1 MSDNS
6 NKDTVS
12 KKALK
17 AGGWY
22 TVSNF
27 LLKAVGFI
35 TTPVFTRTLSKTQY
49 GEYTNYNAWLSIVA
63 IVATLEMSSCVVR
76 GRYDFEEDF
85 DAFLSSI
92 IAFGTVIT
100 LGFYLIVNIFMQY
113 FAVVLDMQP
122 VYIHLMFMNVMISPA
137 LSILQA
143 KHRILQKYK
152 SFVFV
157 AVGTT
162 ISSTLISLVCVMNME
177 DKLFG
182 RIFGMTVP
190 LLVVYLGAYI
200 LMMARGRCIYK
211 AEYWKYSFVF
221 CIPLVPHL
229 LSNTILGSSDRIM
242 IKHIC
247 GAEDAAVY
255 SVAYSCGM
263 IITILFTSLNQA
275 WEPWLF
281 DRINSGDYVSI
292 KRYSKVY
299 LIFFVI
305 LVMGSI
311 LVAPEL
317 IYIMGGRDYYD
328 AVYAI
333 PPVMTGYGCKFA
345 YTFYVNIEKFEKK
358 TAYISTGTL
367 AAAGLNVV
375 LNLVFIPVFGYIAA
389 AYTTLAGFF
398 ALVFFHY
405 IICKKQKLTQ
415 MYDNV
420 FIFMT
425 VIIMIAAGIVCQ
437 LLYGNQMLR
446 YAVIVLTG
454 VCACA
459 MALKLKNKLLPAN
472 R

>member
-1 MSDNS
+1 MTQTIK
-6 NKDTVS
+6 KDAVS

-35 TTPVFTRTLSKTQY
+35 TTPVFTRTLSKAQY

-63 IVATLEMSSCVVR
+63 IIVTLEMSSCVVR

-92 IAFGTVIT
+92 IAFGSVIT

-113 FAVVLDMQP
+113 FVQILDMKP
-122 VYIHLMFMNVMISPA
+122 VYIHLMFLNVMISPA
-137 LSILQA
+137 LSIMQA

-162 ISSTLISLVCVMNME
+162 VSSTLISLLCVLNME

-190 LLVVYLGAYI
+190 LLVVYFGAYI
-200 LMMARGRCIYK
+200 LMMARGRCLYK
-211 AEYWKYSFVF
+211 AEYWKYAFAF

-247 GAEDAAVY
+247 GTEDAAIY

-281 DRINSGDYVSI
+281 DRINSKDFDSI
-292 KRYSKVY
+292 RHYSKFY
-299 LIFFVI
+299 LLFFVM

-317 IYIMGGRDYYD
+317 IYIMGGKDYSA

-375 LNLVFIPVFGYIAA
+375 LNLIFIPVFGYIAA

-405 IICKKQKLTQ
+405 IICKKQKLTA

-420 FIFMT
+420 FIFVT
-425 VIIMIAAGIVCQ
+425 VVLMI
-437 LLYGNQMLR
+437 
-446 YAVIVLTG
+446 LTG
-454 VCACA
+454 VLCQILYENMLIRYSVIAVIGVLA
-459 MALKLKNKLLPAN
+459 AVMAYKWRKKLKK
-472 R
+472 